1 MQGDKKCTG
10 KLRRGGLL
18 AAALTTAGLLA
29 SMPAQAQDKPVG
41 TFGWFGVGKALE
53 LEKGHWY
60 WVGEFS
66 GSFFSDKGAGGLLHL
81 AGVRCPAYFD
91 ADFNAGKSN
100 AGGYCIIQDVDGDQA
115 VASWKNAGTPGPG
128 GRGPGTF
135 TFTSATGKFKS
146 LLGTTHNFVGITQI
160 NWADGTT
167 SGYATWNK

>member
-1 MQGDKKCTG
+1 MQGNKKCTG
-10 KLRRGGLL
+10 KLRRGGLWVTAL
-18 AAALTTAGLLA
+18 ATAGLLA
-29 SMPAQAQDKPVG
+29 AVPAQAQEKPVG

-91 ADFNAGKSN
+91 ADFNAGKTN
-100 AGGYCIIQDVDGDQA
+100 AGGYCVVQDLDNDQA
-115 VASWKNAGTPGPG
+115 VLSWKNAGTPGPG

-135 TFTSATGKFKS
+135 TFTAGTGKYKG
-146 LLGTTHNFVGITQI
+146 LVGTNHTFVGITQI

>member
-1 MQGDKKCTG
+1 
-10 KLRRGGLL
+10 
-18 AAALTTAGLLA
+18 
-29 SMPAQAQDKPVG
+29 MPAQAQEKPVG

-66 GSFFSDKGAGGLLHL
+66 GSFFSDKGPGGMMHL

-91 ADFNAGKSN
+91 ANFNTSKTS
-100 AGGYCIIQDVDGDQA
+100 AGGYCIVQDVDGDQA
-115 VASWKNAGTPGPG
+115 ILSWKNAGTPGPG

-135 TFTSATGKFKS
+135 EWTAGTGKYKGMTGS
-146 LLGTTHNFVGITQI
+146 NTFVGVTQI